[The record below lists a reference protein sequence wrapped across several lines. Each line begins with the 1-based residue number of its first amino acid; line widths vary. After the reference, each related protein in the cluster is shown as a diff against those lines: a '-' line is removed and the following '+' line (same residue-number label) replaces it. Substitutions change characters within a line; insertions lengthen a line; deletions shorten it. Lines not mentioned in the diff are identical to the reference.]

1 MRKIKNILQM
11 SLLIVLTQITLV
23 LLTTPLSK
31 SLTFQQSSFVFLFIL
46 FFCGLL
52 YFRYFSRELT
62 DFKSEILTARYWPL
76 LRLSYLMMVF
86 INAIGVYLM
95 ILEGAATVSESQQLF
110 MSLFIHP
117 SLFLLGVDVIA
128 LVPEV
133 RSFIIHFLVS
143 KDQARTSFVIGSLLF
158 ILLRNPADLVCFII
172 YTGLGL
178 LLSFVIPKASLR
190 LEFSVFSHL
199 VRNSVS
205 LLFLLI
211 FW

>member
-11 SLLIVLTQITLV
+11 SLLIVLTQIALV

-31 SLTFQQSSFVFLFIL
+31 TLTFQQSSFVFLFIL
-46 FFCGLL
+46 FSCGLL

-110 MSLFIHP
+110 MSLFIHS

-133 RSFIIHFLVS
+133 WSFIIHFLVS

-158 ILLRNPADLVCFII
+158 ILLRNPADLACFIV
-172 YTGLGL
+172 YTGLC
-178 LLSFVIPKASLR
+178 FRSLFPSR
-190 LEFSVFSHL
+190 FLVWNSLFSVIWCAIAFLFFS
-199 VRNSVS
+199 
-205 LLFLLI
+205 
-211 FW
+211 

>member
-1 MRKIKNILQM
+1 M
-11 SLLIVLTQITLV
+11 SLLIVLTQIALV

-46 FFCGLL
+46 FSCGLL

-95 ILEGAATVSESQQLF
+95 ILEGTAAVSESQQLF
-110 MSLFIHP
+110 MSLFIHS

-133 RSFIIHFLVS
+133 RSSIIHLFVS
-143 KDQARTSFVIGSLLF
+143 KNQARMSFVIGSLFF
-158 ILLRNPADLVCFII
+158 ILLRNPADISCFIV
-172 YTGLGL
+172 YTGLGFL
-178 LLSFVIPKASLR
+178 FSLFIPKPLLR
-190 LEFSVFSHL
+190 LELSIFSHL
-199 VRNSVS
+199 VRNSFS

>member
-11 SLLIVLTQITLV
+11 SLLIVLTQIALV
-23 LLTTPLSK
+23 LLTTPLYK

-46 FFCGLL
+46 FSCGLL

-95 ILEGAATVSESQQLF
+95 ILEGTAAISESQQLF
-110 MSLFIHP
+110 MSLFIHS

-133 RSFIIHFLVS
+133 RSSIIHLFVS
-143 KDQARTSFVIGSLLF
+143 KDQARMSFVIGSLFF
-158 ILLRNPADLVCFII
+158 ILLRNPADISCFIV
-172 YTGLGL
+172 YTGLGFL
-178 LLSFVIPKASLR
+178 FSLFIPKPRPR
-190 LEFSVFSHL
+190 LEFSIFSHL
-199 VRNSVS
+199 VRNSFS